1 MAVVTAR
8 GSAGQEAQAVAGR
21 KLPVAGLIRVLAV
34 GLFVGA
40 IAAQAPSFTNVLA
53 LSAVWGVAAVG
64 LGLVLGTAGQISL
77 CQASFVLAGAYCYAT
92 MTVEWGHSTL
102 LGMGAAIL
110 GGGLLALV
118 VSPVLRAR
126 GNYLALATITVALL
140 VDRGM
145 STGDWVP
152 GGNSGI
158 AGIPYLEVLGFTI
171 DSPEKYLALSLS
183 LLAVIVPVLYW
194 RYGRGKVSR
203 AVQAL
208 HHDEA
213 VLAGFGGRP
222 SLLKREVFV
231 VGGLLAGLSGGL
243 YAGLF
248 GFVST
253 NGFGLFESFAL
264 ALAVFVGGNG
274 RLIGALFGALI
285 YQGSFYVLGDQSDF
299 RFALLGLVVILTVY
313 FFPQGLWPSVSDFA
327 GWLPTRDPRAQTSD
341 SGPSEAASVEPLGLS
356 VEGLTKRYGALEAVS
371 GLNVSFDA
379 GSITALIGPNGAGK
393 TTLLDLVAAEQ
404 DPTEGA
410 VLVNGVDVAFS
421 SRAARARSGITRTYQ
436 RLRLIPSL
444 SVLQNVM
451 IGVDEAVRSDRIV
464 TERSRRA
471 LAAAALAGVGLHH
484 MHDAPVGSLTF
495 GQRRLVEMA
504 RAIASR
510 PRLVLL
516 DEPSSGLNDAEA
528 REFAEVVR
536 KLHRTGCTVVIVEHN
551 LPFVRSLAHDIVA
564 LDHGRL
570 LAKGST
576 EEVFATAEFQRA
588 YVGESPR
595 ARTEKTVATGG
606 TE

>member
-1 MAVVTAR
+1 MTAP
-8 GSAGQEAQAVAGR
+8 GSPGQEAQAVAGR
-21 KLPVAGLIRVLAV
+21 KLPVGGLIRVLAV
-34 GLFVGA
+34 GLFVAA
-40 IAAQAPSFTNVLA
+40 IAAQSPSFINVLA
-53 LSAVWGVAAVG
+53 LSAIWGVAAVG

-92 MTVEWGHSTL
+92 VTVEWGHSTL
-102 LGMGAAIL
+102 LGMGAAIV

-158 AGIPYLEVLGFTI
+158 AGIPYFAVLGFTI

-243 YAGLF
+243 YAGAF

-299 RFALLGLVVILTVY
+299 RFALLGLIVILTVY

-327 GWLPTRDPRAQTSD
+327 GWLPTRDPRPQAPD
-341 SGPSEAASVEPLGLS
+341 SGPSEATSVEPLGLS

-371 GLNVSFDA
+371 ELNVSFAA

-393 TTLLDLVAAEQ
+393 TTLLDLVAGEQ
-404 DPTEGA
+404 DPSEGA
-410 VLVNGVDVAFS
+410 VLIDGVDVAYS

-451 IGVDEAVRSDRIV
+451 IGVDEAVRSDRLV

-471 LAAAALAGVGLHH
+471 FAAAALADVGLHR

-528 REFAEVVR
+528 REFADVVR
-536 KLHRTGCTVVIVEHN
+536 QLHRTGCTVVIVEHN

-576 EEVFATAEFQRA
+576 EEVFAAAEFQRA
-588 YVGESPR
+588 YVGEGPR
-595 ARTEKTVATGG
+595 ARTEKNVATGG